1 MKTTKNVVKKDDS
14 KSIYDGECKFFER
27 RGEGGGGQGVL
38 CKNSLLA
45 DLFGSQHLLEI

>member
-27 RGEGGGGQGVL
+27 RGEGGGGARGVMCKVSYVKIL
-38 CKNSLLA
+38 C
-45 DLFGSQHLLEI
+45 

>member
-1 MKTTKNVVKKDDS
+1 MESVSFLKV
-14 KSIYDGECKFFER
+14 GGR
-27 RGEGGGGQGVL
+27 GGGGVQGVL

>member
-27 RGEGGGGQGVL
+27 RGEGGVQGVL
-38 CKNSLLA
+38 FKNSLLA

>member
-1 MKTTKNVVKKDDS
+1 MILKASTMESVSFLK
-14 KSIYDGECKFFER
+14 
-27 RGEGGGGQGVL
+27 EGGRGGGAQGVL

>member
-27 RGEGGGGQGVL
+27 RGEGGGVQGVL

>member
-1 MKTTKNVVKKDDS
+1 MESVSFLK
-14 KSIYDGECKFFER
+14 
-27 RGEGGGGQGVL
+27 EGGRGGVQGVL